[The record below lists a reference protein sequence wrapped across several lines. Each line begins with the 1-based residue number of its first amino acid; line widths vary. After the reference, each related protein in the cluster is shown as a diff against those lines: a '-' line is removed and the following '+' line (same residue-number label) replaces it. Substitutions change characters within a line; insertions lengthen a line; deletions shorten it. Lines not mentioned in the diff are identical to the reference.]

1 MATGFAATKIK
12 PGSALAKALMVKSS
26 GAKGA
31 DLLPIKAFGLS
42 IGPSV
47 WLPMVAGALGGA
59 VAWSVI
65 KAYEVGKTL
74 TARGRKI

>member
-1 MATGFAATKIK
+1 MATGFAASEIK
-12 PGSALAKALMVKSS
+12 SGSVLAKGMILKGS

-31 DLLPIKAFGLS
+31 ALLPIKAFGLI

-47 WLPMVAGALGGA
+47 WLPMVAGALGAA
-59 VAWSVI
+59 VAWGVI

-74 TARGRKI
+74 TPRGRKI